1 MKYLF
6 DIPYLP
12 LMDQYSIRDSFLD
25 AYLFQNYGIEAHT
38 MANYVQKTDATIQ
51 SHGTP
56 YVEQSGKNTHNKQ
69 KLN

>member
-1 MKYLF
+1 MTIILETIYMKYLV

-25 AYLFQNYGIEAHT
+25 TDLFQNYGIEAHAF
-38 MANYVQKTDATIQ
+38 ANYVQKTDATIQ

-56 YVEQSGKNTHNKQ
+56 
-69 KLN
+69 

>member
-1 MKYLF
+1 MTIILETIYMKYLV

-12 LMDQYSIRDSFLD
+12 LMDQYSIRDLFLD
-25 AYLFQNYGIEAHT
+25 ADLYYGIEAHA

-56 YVEQSGKNTHNKQ
+56 
-69 KLN
+69 

>member
-1 MKYLF
+1 MTIILETIYMKYLV

-25 AYLFQNYGIEAHT
+25 VDLYQNYGIEAHA

-56 YVEQSGKNTHNKQ
+56 
-69 KLN
+69 

>member
-1 MKYLF
+1 MYMKYLF

-12 LMDQYSIRDSFLD
+12 LMDQYPIRDSFLD
-25 AYLFQNYGIEAHT
+25 ADLFQNYGIEAHT

-56 YVEQSGKNTHNKQ
+56 
-69 KLN
+69 